1 MGKKSRLKR
10 EAAAARAAAPAP
22 NILVK
27 PDPLLVAAEGIK
39 ELNELLVEERR
50 VQEFNERAERLNNL
64 PIGHPDNAHKIGL
77 TFDPIDQWIV
87 ELLENNGEYEVLAS
101 GKEAGTAIFK
111 PRTEDEWYPIAESF
125 RAVYD
130 TFALIAEDQKIEDKG
145 KPLLFL
151 ANKIDYDMPL
161 EEKDIHAARSS
172 IEWMKEVVKPF
183 TPLQFSEFSK
193 IIQARA
199 IIREQGLN
207 KAAA

>member
-10 EAAAARAAAPAP
+10 EAAAAKAAAPRP
-22 NILVK
+22 NIFVK
-27 PDPLLVAAEGIK
+27 PDPLQVAKEGIL
-39 ELNELLVEERR
+39 ELNEALAEELRIK
-50 VQEFNERAERLNNL
+50 EFNERAERLNNL

-77 TFDPIDQWIV
+77 TFDPIDAWIV
-87 ELLENNGEYEVLAS
+87 ELLESGGEYEVLAS
-101 GKEAGTAIFK
+101 GKNAGTAIFK

-130 TFALIAEDQKIEDKG
+130 TFELIAEDQKIENKG
-145 KPLLFL
+145 KGLLFL

-161 EEKDIHAARSS
+161 EEKDIHAARAS

-199 IIREQGLN
+199 ILREQGLN
-207 KAAA
+207 QKAA